1 MYNHNH
7 KKEKQILQWHPL
19 YIIDVKI
26 PKVSDLTKKLMRVL
40 NFKPWRVESSKTI
53 TRKIRKSPQPLR
65 EQLVWKILN
74 FPALAYLQN
83 FSQGSRW
90 IGGDQ
95 HWATGPIIQ
104 LLMFVRWREMDGT
117 GCWVEAQLGGGPPGH
132 GLGRLLGIH
141 VTVESEVVW

>member
-1 MYNHNH
+1 MTTAQYHRREDTKSFKSYKETNACSQFQTVTCRIFKNHN
-7 KKEKQILQWHPL
+7 
-19 YIIDVKI
+19 
-26 PKVSDLTKKLMRVL
+26 
-40 NFKPWRVESSKTI
+40 PWNPQVTSASWRTTCVEDPQFSSPRLFTN
-53 TRKIRKSPQPLR
+53 S
-65 EQLVWKILN
+65 
-74 FPALAYLQN
+74 
-83 FSQGSRW
+83 SQGSRW

-141 VTVESEVVW
+141 VTVESEVVCLVGALCLMRQ